1 MLKLVCVYCSSS
13 RELDPK
19 YYAAGEAI
27 GRGLAER
34 GWGLIYGGGNA
45 GTMGAVARATQA
57 AGGTVIGV
65 IPEFMKERELAFAE
79 ADELVTV
86 SSMRERKRLMAER
99 ADAFITLPGGIGTLE
114 EVSEIMVERG
124 LALHTKPLVLLNQD
138 GYYDGLLA
146 YFERMIADRFK
157 SAGFGSLFGVATTSD
172 EVWSLLESPLA
183 FEADALWRPRDISA

>member
-1 MLKLVCVYCSSS
+1 MPKLICVYCSSS
-13 RELDPK
+13 RDLNPK

-45 GTMGAVARATQA
+45 GTMGAVARATKE
-57 AGGTVIGV
+57 AGGKVVGI
-65 IPEFMKERELAFAE
+65 IPEFMKKRELAFHA

-86 SSMRERKRLMAER
+86 DSMRERKRIMAER

-124 LALHTKPLVLLNQD
+124 LAMHDKPLVRLLRWPLDLFSKN
-138 GYYDGLLA
+138 GL
-146 YFERMIADRFK
+146 R
-157 SAGFGSLFGVATTSD
+157 
-172 EVWSLLESPLA
+172 A
-183 FEADALWRPRDISA
+183 F

>member
-1 MLKLVCVYCSSS
+1 MPKLVCVYCSSS
-13 RELDPK
+13 RDLDSH
-19 YYAAGEAI
+19 YYAAGEAV

-45 GTMGAVARATQA
+45 GTMGAVARATKA
-57 AGGTVIGV
+57 AGGPVVGI
-65 IPEFMKERELAFAE
+65 IPEFMKDRELAYHE

-86 SSMRERKRLMAER
+86 DSMRERKRIMAER

-124 LALHTKPLVLLNQD
+124 LALHAKPLVLMNQE

-146 YFERMIADRFK
+146 FLDRMIADRFK
-157 SAGFGSLFGVATTSD
+157 SAGFKNLVGVANTVD
-172 EVWSLLESPLA
+172 EIWPLLNEPAA
-183 FEADALWRPRDISA
+183 FEADQLWQPLQ